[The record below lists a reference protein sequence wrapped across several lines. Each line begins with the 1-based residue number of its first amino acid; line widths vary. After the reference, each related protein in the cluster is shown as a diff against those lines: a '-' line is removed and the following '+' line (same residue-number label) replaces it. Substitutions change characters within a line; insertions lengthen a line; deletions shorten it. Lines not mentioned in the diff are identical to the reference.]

1 MIIGGGGYGL
11 VALKDDRATK
21 YFYDIES
28 CEKIREEAT
37 IQKRVRQIF
46 IDNKVNI
53 RVPEIYNV
61 FNSTQKINDKTM
73 LCGIE
78 MEYVPILKAIDGVSS
93 QIHLAFGYTQYDI
106 DSEWIVKDSNIPRGF
121 YASQEM
127 IELILEERKSKLTI
141 DDITSTMGKG
151 IALLLKNNIIPNDVE
166 WILDNDLN
174 IWMIDFGLCR
184 EGEMSLEKY
193 LNKTGLEGLANDI
206 YVPKKGMKGYESF
219 LNLLWTLIP

>member
-11 VALKDDRATK
+11 VALKDDKATK

-28 CEKIREEAT
+28 CEKIKEEAA

-53 RVPEIYNV
+53 RVPEIYNLYN
-61 FNSTQKINDKTM
+61 FNQKINDKTM
-73 LCGIE
+73 LYGIE
-78 MEYVPILKAIDGVSS
+78 MEYVPILKAIDGINS
-93 QIHLAFGYTQYDI
+93 QIHLAFGYTQDDI

-127 IELILEERKSKLTI
+127 IELILEERKSKLSI
-141 DDITSTMGKG
+141 DDITTTMGKG
-151 IALLLKNNIIPNDVE
+151 IALLLTNNIIPNDVE

-184 EGEMSLEKY
+184 EGKISLEKY
-193 LNKTGLEGLANDI
+193 LHKTGVEGLANDI
-206 YVPKKGMKGYESF
+206 YVPKKGMKGYERFIESYM
-219 LNLLWTLIP
+219 N